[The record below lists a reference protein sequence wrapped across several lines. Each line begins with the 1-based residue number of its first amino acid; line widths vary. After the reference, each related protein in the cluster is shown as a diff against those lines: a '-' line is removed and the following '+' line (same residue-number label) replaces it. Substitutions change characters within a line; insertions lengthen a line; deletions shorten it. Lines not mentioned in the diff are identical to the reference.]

1 MCLTPITISNPT
13 RRFVRGLSKPLLR
26 VPCGHCKE
34 CIKQQQDNWFIRSV
48 FESKRIESRNGDV
61 WFPTLTFDDDHLH
74 FWHDPKHNFTCPC
87 FDVEDFKRFRDSFR
101 TYLTR
106 EGYDCFG
113 DNTIRYF
120 YACEY
125 GSKRGRS
132 HIHCLLFVPF
142 KVSPKLMHSIL
153 QKSWNRGFVMWSKLG
168 MRANTYRASQYC
180 MKYLSKEM
188 SWYKQYGV
196 DKYLKILHEDIF
208 NAGSV
213 GEAVAALDLLKRFR
227 RVTPGH
233 KQSTYFGIDGVNY
246 FKDSDGLWNYTRL
259 VDGRFNSAAVGC
271 PPTKSGDA
279 YMFNMPAYYVRKIFY
294 DLDEWNLYRL
304 NDLGAEVFSMRFDLS
319 LKRLI
324 DKYQVFLS
332 NPCELSQHLSPLHGV
347 EADQIFT
354 RISDILGGRTARDL
368 AVFNQV
374 YRDVEI
380 TSENNSFVSDLPE
393 STRQQLDLFSDN
405 ALDFML
411 SQKSIDIEP
420 SPKKFKNRASGKIA
434 EYTFNDLPCFEG
446 FTEVL
451 NMIEDLES
459 QIGIIEQAAYERER
473 LQIENLYGVR
483 SGYTSEYLF
492 QNF

>member
-142 KVSPKLMHSIL
+142 KVPPKLMHSIL

-208 NAGSV
+208 NAGS
-213 GEAVAALDLLKRFR
+213 
-227 RVTPGH
+227 
-233 KQSTYFGIDGVNY
+233 
-246 FKDSDGLWNYTRL
+246 
-259 VDGRFNSAAVGC
+259 
-271 PPTKSGDA
+271 A
-279 YMFNMPAYYVRKIFY
+279 Y
-294 DLDEWNLYRL
+294 
-304 NDLGAEVFSMRFDLS
+304 
-319 LKRLI
+319 
-324 DKYQVFLS
+324 
-332 NPCELSQHLSPLHGV
+332 
-347 EADQIFT
+347 DQ
-354 RISDILGGRTARDL
+354 G
-368 AVFNQV
+368 
-374 YRDVEI
+374 
-380 TSENNSFVSDLPE
+380 
-393 STRQQLDLFSDN
+393 
-405 ALDFML
+405 
-411 SQKSIDIEP
+411 
-420 SPKKFKNRASGKIA
+420 
-434 EYTFNDLPCFEG
+434 
-446 FTEVL
+446 
-451 NMIEDLES
+451 
-459 QIGIIEQAAYERER
+459 
-473 LQIENLYGVR
+473 
-483 SGYTSEYLF
+483 
-492 QNF
+492 